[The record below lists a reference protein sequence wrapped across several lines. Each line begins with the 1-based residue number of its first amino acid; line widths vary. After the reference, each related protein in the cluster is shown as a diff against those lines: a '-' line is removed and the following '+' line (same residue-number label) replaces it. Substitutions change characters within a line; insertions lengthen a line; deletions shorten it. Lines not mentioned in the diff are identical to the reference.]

1 MEDEKVSIIM
11 PAYNCERFITEAIHS
26 VQAQTYTNWELIV
39 VDDCSTDQTREIIE
53 KFALEDRRIISLK
66 NEKNSGAAASRNKAV
81 EAASGRY
88 MAFLDS
94 DDLWIKDKLEKQIGF
109 MRSKHYSFTCTSYE
123 KMDESSK
130 KLGIVIPA
138 LNADYEGLLK
148 RCPGNS
154 TVIYDSN
161 VLGKYKI
168 PLIKKRNDYIMW
180 LAVIKNAKELH
191 GLDIILGFHRVG
203 MKSISSNKFSLV
215 KYHWR
220 IYREIEKLPIY
231 KCIYL
236 VIFWIFKGVFKV
248 Q

>member
-1 MEDEKVSIIM
+1 MENEKVSIIM
-11 PAYNCERFITEAIHS
+11 PAYNCEKFIAEAIRS

-39 VDDCSTDQTREIIE
+39 VDDCSTDQTRTIIE
-53 KFALEDRRIISLK
+53 KFAFEDKRIILLK

-81 EAASGRY
+81 ESASGRY
-88 MAFLDS
+88 IAFLDS
-94 DDLWIKDKLEKQIGF
+94 DDLWVNDKLEKQIGF
-109 MRSKHYSFTCTSYE
+109 MLSNHYSFTCTSYE
-123 KMDESSK
+123 KIDESSK

-138 LNADYEGLLK
+138 LNVDYEGLLK

-154 TVIYDSN
+154 TVIYDSD
-161 VLGKYKI
+161 VLGKYTI

-180 LAVIKNAKELH
+180 LAVIKDAKELH
-191 GLDIILGFHRVG
+191 GLDTVLGFHRIG

-220 IYREIEKLPIY
+220 IYRDVEKLPIY

-236 VIFWIFKGVFKV
+236 VLFWILKGIFKF
-248 Q
+248 